1 MTLPHW
7 CAEPPSHDSPD
18 PERYRGRLRG
28 RLRAVPGAGQ
38 EDPLDPTE
46 RGVVERI
53 RVGDEEVFEA
63 VYRSAYAPLWRFAV
77 RLVQSRDGAN
87 DVVQDVFL
95 SIWSQR
101 ETLSVRTT
109 IRAYLYGAVRQ
120 RALRYIRHQR
130 VVDRSAA
137 DRAVEVADALGG
149 QGHAAAADSRTEHDE
164 LVQLVRAAIHTLPER
179 QQLAILLYLDDELTP
194 PEIAAALGVTPV
206 AVRKLLAKA
215 TSRVRDALPDF

>member
-18 PERYRGRLRG
+18 PERYRGRLRAISDAG
-28 RLRAVPGAGQ
+28 R
-38 EDPLDPTE
+38 EDSLDPAE
-46 RGVVERI
+46 RRVVEGI
-53 RVGDEEVFEA
+53 RAGDERVFET
-63 VYRSAYAPLWRFAV
+63 VYRSVYASLWRFAV

-95 SIWSQR
+95 SIWAHR

-120 RALRYIRHQR
+120 RALRYVRHQR
-130 VVDRSAA
+130 VVDRSAT
-137 DRAVEVADALGG
+137 DRAAEIVGTLAGG
-149 QGHAAAADSRTEHDE
+149 QTETATADVRTESDE

-179 QQLAILLYLDDELTP
+179 QRLAMLLYLDDELTP